1 MIRRPPRSTRTD
13 TLFPYTTLFRS
24 NEENHPKRRRKLSE
38 LNKNDDKNSEPDWIY
53 AKSRQRRED
62 YWNDDG
68 NHSEAFHEAPQNC
81 KDDHN
86 DKQERQP
93 RHLRVFQKGNQLF
106 ARSAQGCCVSKNHRC
121 KDNKQNIATH
131 SGRAGQGISQQAPT
145 DRKSTRLNSS
155 H

>member
-38 LNKNDDKNSEPDWIY
+38 LNKNDDKNSELDWIY

-68 NHSEAFHEAPQNC
+68 NHSEAVHEAHQNC
-81 KDDHN
+81 KDEHN
-86 DKQERQP
+86 DKQERKP
-93 RHLRVFQKGNQLF
+93 RHQ
-106 ARSAQGCCVSKNHRC
+106 
-121 KDNKQNIATH
+121 I
-131 SGRAGQGISQQAPT
+131 GRANDQTQDTNTHVACRLLIEKTKKHQQT
-145 DRKSTRLNSS
+145 Q
-155 H
+155 